1 MLTILA
7 HGDSDGIC
15 SAALVLAALRRDYS
29 EVNVVFTHPAGLIE
43 DFTSS
48 ARGDV
53 VIVDVALSEHNIKDL
68 LATLN
73 NYNDGDI
80 TYIDHHP
87 EPISDSLSELNINVV
102 HSLSMSASELTFK
115 YYSKLGKLS
124 SEYERVALYG
134 AIGDYRDETPW
145 VKNVLE
151 KWDKRQVYFEAGIL
165 IQGLEGSRRMYDF
178 KRHVVEHLAVNRRPS
193 QLGELVVK
201 ALVEASNNEM
211 LYEWVKS
218 NVNIDGSIAYVI
230 DPPGSL
236 GIAAVYARGIT
247 GCVVGIAAE
256 RRNDLMI
263 MSLRAGKN
271 SIDLNRFLREVA
283 VRLGGSGG
291 GHPHAAGCRIPYRL
305 FKELIEKLNSELRS
319 LTQQP

>member
-1 MLTILA
+1 MLTVLA
-7 HGDSDGIC
+7 HGDSDGVC

-53 VIVDVALSEHNIKDL
+53 VIVDVALSERNIKDL
-68 LATLN
+68 LAALN
-73 NYNDGDI
+73 NYNDGNI

-87 EPISDSLSELNINVV
+87 EPISVNLSDLNINVV

-291 GHPHAAGCRIPYRL
+291 GHPHAAGCRIPYRS

-319 LTQQP
+319 PTQQP